1 MFNGENDNN
10 VKVSLE
16 TLKKF
21 VYNNN
26 IRLIKSPVRL
36 SLYWSWENKKKESVT
51 MRRKIQKY
59 LSGER
64 EGFSLIELIIVIA
77 IMAILIGVVALVVL
91 PYLES
96 SRESTDRAALNEVA
110 TAFKSAASVNSK
122 YATEVIKMTTAT
134 ASTSLNADLKKKIES
149 YLEKSLAETEKGLSS
164 KNCTGKKFYF
174 QKSDKG
180 FKVYIG
186 DASGAA
192 KDSDEVEFSTTPASN

>member
-1 MFNGENDNN
+1 
-10 VKVSLE
+10 
-16 TLKKF
+16 
-21 VYNNN
+21 
-26 IRLIKSPVRL
+26 
-36 SLYWSWENKKKESVT
+36 

-110 TAFKSAASVNSK
+110 TAFKSAASINSK
-122 YATEVIKMTTAT
+122 YATTVNNTLSSAKD
-134 ASTSLNADLKKKIES
+134 SSSLDADLKKIES
-149 YLEKSLAETEKGLSS
+149 YLEKSLADTEKGLSS

-174 QKSDKG
+174 QKSNKG
-180 FKVYIG
+180 FKVFIG
-186 DASGAA
+186 ASASEA
-192 KDSDEVEFSTTPASN
+192 VKDSDGVEFSTTPASN

>member
-1 MFNGENDNN
+1 
-10 VKVSLE
+10 
-16 TLKKF
+16 
-21 VYNNN
+21 
-26 IRLIKSPVRL
+26 
-36 SLYWSWENKKKESVT
+36 

-122 YATEVIKMTTAT
+122 YATTVNGMTTAKD
-134 ASTSLNADLKKKIES
+134 SDSLDSDLKKKIES
-149 YLEKSLAETEKGLSS
+149 YLEKSLADTESGLSS
-164 KNCTGKKFYF
+164 ANCTGKKFYF
-174 QKSDKG
+174 QKSAKG
-180 FKVYIG
+180 YKVYIG

-192 KDSDEVEFSTTPASN
+192 KDSDGVEFSTTPASN